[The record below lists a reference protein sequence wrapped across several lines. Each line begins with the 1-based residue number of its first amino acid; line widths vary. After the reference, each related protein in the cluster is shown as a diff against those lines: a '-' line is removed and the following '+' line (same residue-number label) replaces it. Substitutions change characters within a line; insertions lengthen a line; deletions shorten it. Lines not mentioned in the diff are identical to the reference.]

1 MQEDKKV
8 VQGFIFD
15 VALAYEL
22 AGGRRDPTAMPN
34 ASKST
39 VHQDELKNVTP
50 KEPVQLELPFE
61 EFKNAKE

>member
-1 MQEDKKV
+1 MQEDKKK
-8 VQGFIFD
+8 VQ
-15 VALAYEL
+15 VAFTDFPFEL
-22 AGGRRDPTAMPN
+22 FVGGRRDPTAMPN

-39 VHQDELKNVTP
+39 AHKDKLKNVTP